1 MELLKDSKKLYI
13 VMIIPTLII
22 AAILF
27 YLEFLINDI
36 APSIITFVGFGV
48 LIGSGSFIYFS
59 NVKKAREEKD
69 FKEASKG
76 YLLYMV
82 PTIIISALLFL
93 FIDRPHPPYLLVY
106 GLAIFLIA
114 FTGVYFLA
122 IKAEIA

>member
-82 PTIIISALLFL
+82 PTIIISALLFM
-93 FIDRPHPPYLLVY
+93 FIDPPHPPYLLVY